1 MSVFLFSLCGL
12 PFPHSMFRMGFV
24 SFNDLSLYVQEKVK
38 GFFST
43 LKRLVQV
50 NFKKKKKSIIFLI
63 FLSKQIGLETNRQE
77 GYTVTN
83 ISKALYETLITA
95 WSPQESLARPCIVR
109 FLSYLSP
116 TCMALC
122 LVQCSWGMKF
132 SSWLKRK

>member
-95 WSPQESLARPCIVR
+95 
-109 FLSYLSP
+109 
-116 TCMALC
+116 
-122 LVQCSWGMKF
+122 
-132 SSWLKRK
+132 